1 MVINSVTLNRVSASG
16 LNRYVE
22 GLVTELLPK
31 QNVTAYTSI
40 HEFKSLYTKVNLVPP
55 SLSEPS
61 TKANF
66 RRFLWYQTSLP
77 LLLAQQNAD
86 LFYSPVPEGM
96 LFPVCKQIIT
106 VADLVAVLFPEFM
119 PVQKYYFR
127 YILPRLLKVST
138 AVVAISEATKRDVE
152 HHYAPMDKPI
162 HVVYPSYDEQT
173 FFARQLWEAEAV
185 KNKYGLDQFIL
196 SVGEMRPYKNIRRL
210 IEAFSRLEAPQL
222 KLAIVGKVNKLDP
235 GIMQLPAT
243 LGITEKVK
251 FLDYVSDHDLAAL
264 YSSARLFIFPS
275 LYEGFGIPLLEAMAC
290 KCPIISSNSS
300 SLPEVAGD
308 AAIYF
313 DPTNVDDIAKKIR
326 DVSSNEVLRQ
336 SLIAIGAERVKSFT
350 YKISADKV
358 MKLYNE
364 IAEPFKS

>member
-1 MVINSVTLNRVSASG
+1 MIINSVTLNRAGASG

-22 GLVTELLPK
+22 GLLRELLLQP
-31 QNVTAYTSI
+31 NTTAYTSLT
-40 HEFKSLYTKVNLVPP
+40 ELQASYNSQVNLVSH
-55 SLSEPS
+55 SLSQPG

-66 RRFLWYQTSLP
+66 RRFLWYQTKLP
-77 LLLAQQNAD
+77 LLLRQQKAD

-96 LFPVCKQIIT
+96 LFPVCKQIVT

-127 YILPRLLKVST
+127 YILPRLLKAST
-138 AVVAISEATKRDVE
+138 AIVTISEATKRDVE
-152 HHYAPMDKPI
+152 RHYAPVDKPI

-173 FFARQLWEAEAV
+173 FFARQSWEVEAV
-185 KNKYGLDQFIL
+185 KDKYGLDQFIL

-210 IEAFSRLEAPQL
+210 IEAFSRVEAPQI

-235 GIMQLPAT
+235 EIMQLPAT

-251 FLDYVSDHDLAAL
+251 FLNYVSDQDLAAL

-290 KCPIISSNSS
+290 KCPIIASDSS

-308 AAIYF
+308 AAIYCN
-313 DPTNVDDIAKKIR
+313 PTDIDNIAQKIH
-326 DVSSNEVLRQ
+326 DLSSNEVLRQ
-336 SLIAIGAERVKSFT
+336 SLITNGTERVKDFT

-358 MKLYNE
+358 RQICNE
-364 IAEPFKS
+364 VKEAH